1 MKKYG
6 NYIYAFLFAGA
17 IALASYTKRR
27 HNVNITNSM
36 LSSLADSIKKDT
48 IVVSIG
54 VKGEDD
60 TLIYNEG
67 VFIKYPKTLNVKV
80 SVSKSPQI
88 KRKVV
93 VFDSIYNVDATR
105 GI

>member
-1 MKKYG
+1 MKKYS
-6 NYIYAFLFAGA
+6 NYIYAFLFIGA
-17 IALASYTKRR
+17 IALASYTKRQR
-27 HNVNITNSM
+27 NMNITNSM
-36 LSSLADSIKKDT
+36 LSSLADSINKDT
-48 IVVSIG
+48 IIVAVG

-60 TLIYNEG
+60 TLVYNEG

-93 VFDSIYNVDATR
+93 VFDSIYHVDATK

>member
-1 MKKYG
+1 MKKYV
-6 NYIYAFLFAGA
+6 NYLFAILFVGSM
-17 IALASYTKRR
+17 ILASANRKE
-27 HNVNITNSM
+27 TNKKTTDKM
-36 LSSLADSIKKDT
+36 LSSLADSMKKDT
-48 IVVSIG
+48 IVVSVG

-80 SVSKSPQI
+80 SISKSPQI

-93 VFDSIYNVDATR
+93 VFDSIYQVDATR

>member
-1 MKKYG
+1 MKKYV
-6 NYIYAFLFAGA
+6 NYLFVVLFIGA
-17 IALASYTKRR
+17 ILLASYTRKQ
-27 HNVNITNSM
+27 NNKVITNSM

-48 IVVSIG
+48 IVVSVG

-88 KRKVV
+88 KRKSN
-93 VFDSIYNVDATR
+93 SI
-105 GI
+105 

>member
-1 MKKYG
+1 MKKYV
-6 NYIYAFLFAGA
+6 NYLFVFLFIGA
-17 IALASYTKRR
+17 IFLASYSKRQS
-27 HNVNITNSM
+27 NKDTNNK
-36 LSSLADSIKKDT
+36 LLVSLNDSISKD
-48 IVVSIG
+48 SIIISVG

-93 VFDSIYNVDATR
+93 VFDSIYHVDATR

>member
-1 MKKYG
+1 MKKYV
-6 NYIYAFLFAGA
+6 NYLFVVLFIGA
-17 IALASYTKRR
+17 ICLASYTRR
-27 HNVNITNSM
+27 QNHKEIAREVQ
-36 LSSLADSIKKDT
+36 SSLDSIKKDT
-48 IVVSIG
+48 IVVSVG

-93 VFDSIYNVDATR
+93 VFDSIYHVDATK

>member
-6 NYIYAFLFAGA
+6 KYIYAFLFAGA
-17 IALASYTKRR
+17 IALASYTERQR
-27 HNVNITNSM
+27 NIKTNNM
-36 LSSLADSIKKDT
+36 LSSLDSLRNDT
-48 IVVSIG
+48 IIVAVG

-60 TLIYNEG
+60 TLVYNEG
-67 VFIKYPKTLNVKV
+67 FYIRYPKKLKVKV

-93 VFDSIYNVDATR
+93 VFDSIYHVDATK